1 MTESMTGLAIAM
13 ASLKAA
19 KDIAESDPAAFQKRQ
34 TEFVSKLLDAYGAV
48 FRAQEEQ
55 TALLNRIRELES
67 IEATKDRYKLVSLGA
82 VNVVAY
88 APKQPEP
95 GEPPHYLC
103 ATCLHGGKVHFLQ
116 QTGSGQYWD
125 KYTCKACGELSV
137 DKGNPPM
144 PTTYRRGG
152 PRGPQGWMA
161 S

>member
-1 MTESMTGLAIAM
+1 MTESMSGLAVAM

-19 KDIAESDPAAFQKRQ
+19 KEIAESDPAAFQKRQ

-55 TALLNRIRELES
+55 TVLLNRIRELES

-95 GEPPHYLC
+95 GEPWHYLC
-103 ATCLHGGKVHFLQ
+103 ATCLHAGKVHFLQ
-116 QTGSGQYWD
+116 QTASGQYWD

-137 DKGNPPM
+137 DKGTPRQRSAMPPG
-144 PTTYRRGG
+144 RG
-152 PRGPQGWMA
+152 RGPNSWMA